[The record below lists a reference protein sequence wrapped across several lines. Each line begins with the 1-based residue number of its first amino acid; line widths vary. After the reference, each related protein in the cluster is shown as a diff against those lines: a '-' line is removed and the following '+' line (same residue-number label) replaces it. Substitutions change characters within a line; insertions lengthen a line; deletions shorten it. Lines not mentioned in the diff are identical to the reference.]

1 MGVVTGASPGAA
13 FDRNAFDSMIRI
25 IRAEF
30 HEMPGMRLTRSQF
43 RRLWHLTDVE
53 CERLLSHLLGTGFL
67 KVSGQGWFG
76 RPPDL

>member
-1 MGVVTGASPGAA
+1 MGVIAAASPGTGL
-13 FDRNAFDSMIRI
+13 DRNAFDNMIRI

-30 HEMPGMRLTRSQF
+30 HEMPEMRLTRAQF

-76 RPPDL
+76 RPPDQ